1 MRRYSGDPFRLEV
14 LTEESFVDG
23 VFTISVIVIRLSC
36 TAKTEWVIAN
46 DTERARSLYGIDKEE
61 YLAMKEAQLQ
71 AWEEKIIAKL
81 ECPPDISYTITR
93 AQGDI
98 FTVVITEMTGG
109 PKATAPPDK
118 AATLT
123 DRDVIRYLWLV
134 DRKLS
139 LLTAGIDWK
148 PEYGPELEAI
158 DKEIKELR
166 VLIDQEQAKKGG
178 G

>member
-14 LTEESFVDG
+14 LTEESFVVG

-36 TAKTEWVIAN
+36 TARTEWVIAN

-71 AWEEKIIAKL
+71 AWEEKILAKL
-81 ECPPDISYTITR
+81 ECPPDVGCTITR

-118 AATLT
+118 GAVLT
-123 DRDVIRYLWLV
+123 DKDVTRYLWLV

-148 PEYGPELEAI
+148 TEYGPELEAI

-166 VLIDQEQAKKGG
+166 VLIDREHARRGG
-178 G
+178 

>member
-1 MRRYSGDPFRLEV
+1 
-14 LTEESFVDG
+14 
-23 VFTISVIVIRLSC
+23 
-36 TAKTEWVIAN
+36 
-46 DTERARSLYGIDKEE
+46 
-61 YLAMKEAQLQ
+61 MKEAQLQ

-123 DRDVIRYLWLV
+123 ARDVIRYLWLV

-166 VLIDQEQAKKGG
+166 VLIDREHARRGG
-178 G
+178 

>member
-1 MRRYSGDPFRLEV
+1 
-14 LTEESFVDG
+14 
-23 VFTISVIVIRLSC
+23 
-36 TAKTEWVIAN
+36 
-46 DTERARSLYGIDKEE
+46 
-61 YLAMKEAQLQ
+61 
-71 AWEEKIIAKL
+71 
-81 ECPPDISYTITR
+81 
-93 AQGDI
+93 
-98 FTVVITEMTGG
+98 MTGG

-123 DRDVIRYLWLV
+123 DKDVTRYLWLV

-139 LLTAGIDWK
+139 LLTSGIKWK

-166 VLIDQEQAKKGG
+166 VLIDQEQDKKGG

>member
-109 PKATAPPDK
+109 PKATAPARQGGDPDRQGRDPIS
-118 AATLT
+118 AADGPQTLHP
-123 DRDVIRYLWLV
+123 DRRHRLATEVRT
-134 DRKLS
+134 R
-139 LLTAGIDWK
+139 AG
-148 PEYGPELEAI
+148 GH
-158 DKEIKELR
+158 R
-166 VLIDQEQAKKGG
+166 
-178 G
+178 